1 MQGGQALLNPG
12 SAWTPPTGATSV
24 LGVIGDPVHRSLSP
38 VLHNAALAD
47 LGLDWVYVAFPV
59 AAGDGHRVIDAARVL
74 GVVGL
79 SVTMPHKQA
88 VIDGLD
94 RVSPTARRLGAVNT
108 IIVRQ
113 GTMIGESTDGPGLVD
128 ALRSEEGWD
137 PTGRRCLVVGT
148 GGAARAVT
156 LALTLSGAAE
166 VVVVGRN
173 GDAAATAASL
183 GGDRGRVGVIDEVG
197 DADLV
202 VNATSVG
209 MGDGAGSASP
219 DLAAS
224 PALPLDLDPARIGA
238 GQLVVD
244 LVYAPAVTPLLA
256 AAARRGARTAN
267 GFGMLLHQ
275 AARQLAAWTGQTPP
289 LEVMAAAG
297 RAELVRRE
305 QAESV
310 GMS

>member
-1 MQGGQALLNPG
+1 MQGGQPLLSSG
-12 SAWTPPTGATSV
+12 RDRTSLAWTPPTGATAV

-38 VLHNAALAD
+38 VLHNAALAE

-59 AAGDGHRVIDAARVL
+59 AAGSGRRVIDAARVL

-88 VIDGLD
+88 VIEALD
-94 RVSPTARRLGAVNT
+94 RVSPTAGRLGAVNT
-108 IIVRQ
+108 VIVRH
-113 GTMIGESTDGPGLVD
+113 GTMIGDSTDGPGLID

-137 PTGRRCLVVGT
+137 PTGRRCVVLGT

-156 LALTLSGAAE
+156 LSLAEAGAAQ

-173 GDAAATAASL
+173 LTAAGSAAALA
-183 GGDRGRVGVIDEVG
+183 GVGGRVGVIDEVA

-209 MGDGAGSASP
+209 MGAG
-219 DLAAS
+219 AAS
-224 PALPLDLDPARIGA
+224 PVLPLDLDPIRIGP

-244 LVYAPAVTPLLA
+244 LIYAPAVTPLLA
-256 AAARRGARTAN
+256 AAAGRGARTAN

-275 AARQLAAWTGQTPP
+275 AGRQLAAWSGQTPP
-289 LEVMAAAG
+289 LQVMAAAG
-297 RAELVRRE
+297 RAELARRE
-305 QAESV
+305 GSETA
-310 GMS
+310 GG

>member
-1 MQGGQALLNPG
+1 MQGGQALLSQG
-12 SAWTPPTGATSV
+12 SAWTPPTGATAV

-38 VLHNAALAD
+38 VLHNAALRD

-94 RVSPTARRLGAVNT
+94 RVSPTAARLGAVNT
-108 IIVRQ
+108 VIVRH
-113 GTMIGESTDGPGLVD
+113 GTMIGESTDGPGLID
-128 ALRSEEGWD
+128 ALRSEESWD
-137 PTGRRCLVVGT
+137 PTGRRCVVLGT
-148 GGAARAVT
+148 GGAGRAVT
-156 LALTLSGAAE
+156 LSLAESGAAD

-173 GDAAATAASL
+173 REAATTAATL
-183 GGDRGRVGVIDEVG
+183 AGDRGRVGMIDEVG

-209 MGDGAGSASP
+209 MGPGSS
-219 DLAAS
+219 S
-224 PALPLDLDPARIGA
+224 LPLGVDPARFGP

-244 LVYAPAVTPLLA
+244 LIYAPATTPLLA
-256 AAARRGARTAN
+256 AAAGRGAGTAN

-275 AARQLAAWTGQTPP
+275 AGRQLAAWTGQTAP
-289 LEVMAAAG
+289 LVVMAAAG
-297 RAELVRRE
+297 RAELARRADLARPE
-305 QAESV
+305 QAETV
-310 GMS
+310 DGA